1 MSLERIKGWIMNW
14 PRVRAAW
21 NALVENKHAY
31 VVETA
36 PAAGI
41 AVHHLV
47 HATIYRAPVFEIAPS
62 KKPKYFT
69 AKKVYVPGIVRDTIY
84 VVPEADS
91 AEAAQVIVSARA
103 GFRKNWT
110 EVIRDEKVLREG
122 VVARRGDVVEYVE
135 ALN

>member
-1 MSLERIKGWIMNW
+1 MNW

-47 HATIYRAPVFEIAPS
+47 HATM
-62 KKPKYFT
+62 
-69 AKKVYVPGIVRDTIY
+69 
-84 VVPEADS
+84 
-91 AEAAQVIVSARA
+91 AEAITHLAANPCEI
-103 GFRKNWT
+103 GF
-110 EVIRDEKVLREG
+110 
-122 VVARRGDVVEYVE
+122 VVGTCLSSENNPFLPDVTGGEPCWPCYARRVLQIVEGRQ
-135 ALN
+135 